1 MMYEESNIVEL
12 LKIAENGELPKYK
25 SFYFKKLKKE
35 LQVHTKGRL
44 FEKIY
49 ELFPNEDPEAT
60 SHVIN
65 AYEPITMGS
74 IWKGINNISRII
86 GNTAFNVTASER
98 ISQEL
103 EETKY
108 YQNYAQQWID
118 ISVSSDPNAV
128 AVWVEMNG
136 KWEFRFIET
145 CLIKSMNDEHI
156 IFIDL
161 DESEYEIV
169 LSQHNSRVSKL
180 SASNN
185 HSKQVI
191 ESYTRDE
198 EYVFTTK
205 AYIYISK
212 NQFIRFKRVGN
223 DNTKLEFSEVK
234 MKHELKVRP
243 YSYTG
248 TSKIV
253 EGVFNTPVSPFIPF
267 GNIALLQHR
276 AFTNIERLFGYPR
289 MSEVELPCDAPNCV
303 SGLVPCAKTDENPKG
318 LEDCGACKGTGRK
331 STQSI
336 FKVYK
341 RQIDPN
347 NPGFNEKAP
356 PVEFITPDTEILK
369 YNKDSYKESLASA
382 EESVYVQQRQQT
394 GNVESWK
401 TRELAL
407 TEMYAWII
415 RNANQFYIN
424 LEHHLTIRDQIEG
437 NYDMVTVEKPMS
449 YAVINEL
456 EAFEIL
462 DVILKSDS
470 PQFIKHSQIEA
481 FLGKYISKGNNIHK
495 IVDVLMMVDP
505 FAFYTTKDID
515 TLSGQND
522 ILEADRFTHA
532 YAFPL
537 LIQMAISDREL
548 LSNETS
554 LVAEKLRKEID
565 TRRPKSDLQKNILD
579 SIK

>member
-1 MMYEESNIVEL
+1 MRYEESNIKDL
-12 LKIAENGELPKYK
+12 LKIAENSDIPHYK
-25 SFYFKKLKKE
+25 EFYFKKMKKE

-60 SHVIN
+60 SHVVN
-65 AYEPITMGS
+65 AYEPITTGS

-86 GNTAFNVTASER
+86 GNTAFNVTASET
-98 ISQEL
+98 ISEEL
-103 EETKY
+103 DRTKY
-108 YQNYAQQWID
+108 YQNYAQKWID
-118 ISVSSDPNAV
+118 VTVASDPNAV
-128 AVWVEMNG
+128 AVWLQKNG
-136 KWEFRFIET
+136 RWEFEFIET
-145 CLIKSMNDEHI
+145 CLIKSMTEDYI

-161 DESEYEIV
+161 ENSKYTIE
-169 LSQHNSRVSKL
+169 LCKHNDRVTKL

-185 HSKQVI
+185 YSKKVI
-191 ESYTRDE
+191 ESFTRDE
-198 EYVFTTK
+198 YYSFTEESF
-205 AYIYISK
+205 IYLSK
-212 NQFIRFKRVGN
+212 SQLIRFKRVK
-223 DNTKLEFSEVK
+223 DSKLEFETIDFK
-234 MKHELKVRP
+234 NELKVRP
-243 YSYTG
+243 YAFTG
-248 TSKIV
+248 TAKVV
-253 EGVFNTPVSPFIPF
+253 EGVYNSPVSPFIPF

-289 MSEVELPCDAPNCV
+289 MSEVEMQCDGPNCFGGV
-303 SGLVPCAKTDENPKG
+303 VTCDKTDENPTG
-318 LEDCGACKGTGRK
+318 LKQCEVCKGTGSK
-331 STQSI
+331 SVQSL

-341 RQIDPN
+341 RKLDPN
-347 NPGFNEKAP
+347 NPGFNETGK
-356 PVEFITPDTEILK
+356 PVEFITPDVDILK

-382 EESVYVQQRQQT
+382 EESVYIQQRQQT

-424 LEHHLTIRDQIEG
+424 LEHHLTIREQLEG
-437 NYDMVTVEKPMS
+437 GYDIVTVEKPMS

-481 FLGKYISKGNNIHK
+481 FLGKYISKGNKIHK
-495 IVDVLMMVDP
+495 IVDVLVMVDP
-505 FAFYTTKDID
+505 FAFYTTKDVD
-515 TLSGQND
+515 TLSSQND
-522 ILEADRFTHA
+522 ILDSDRFTHA

-537 LIQMAISDREL
+537 LIQMSMKDSEL
-548 LSNETS
+548 LNDDIETI
-554 LVAEKLRKEID
+554 AKKLISEID
-565 TRRPKSDLQKNILD
+565 LRRPQTDLKKNILD